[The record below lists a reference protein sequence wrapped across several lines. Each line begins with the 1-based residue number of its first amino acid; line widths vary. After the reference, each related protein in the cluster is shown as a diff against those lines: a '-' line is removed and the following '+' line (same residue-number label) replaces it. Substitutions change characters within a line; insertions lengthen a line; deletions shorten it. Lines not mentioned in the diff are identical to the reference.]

1 MNILYIMYKC
11 NIRYMFMIH
20 KHWLGIMDALCLSII
35 VQIEYGV
42 NCQYNIVD
50 GNHEFG
56 EGWDIGNIGFSGW
69 I

>member
-1 MNILYIMYKC
+1 MY
-11 NIRYMFMIH
+11 MIH
-20 KHWLGIMDALCLSII
+20 KYWLGIMDALCLSII